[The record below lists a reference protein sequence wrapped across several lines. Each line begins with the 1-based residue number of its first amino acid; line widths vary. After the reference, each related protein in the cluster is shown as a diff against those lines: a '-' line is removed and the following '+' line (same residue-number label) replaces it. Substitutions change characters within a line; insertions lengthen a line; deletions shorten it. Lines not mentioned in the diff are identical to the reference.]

1 MAHPAV
7 AEVVDEVFEQVETYA
22 CFDEEEK
29 RRTEETNMAEEAE
42 DPWPEPM
49 MKRKNYE
56 GRAKKND
63 EARVRLFSRALD
75 HKKYLLKAGLITL
88 EEWMYVFPVVRSN
101 TEWLML
107 SEQVAKISPEG
118 KKKLFEACMPIVE
131 SRKMEPNTFNPGC
144 DPFRE
149 HCMAEIKVDGIP
161 RCMLKID
168 YFAVGFRGYQFNPLP
183 CNDDDILKECVRVFT
198 LLFPQEY

>member
-1 MAHPAV
+1 
-7 AEVVDEVFEQVETYA
+7 
-22 CFDEEEK
+22 
-29 RRTEETNMAEEAE
+29 MAEEAE

-88 EEWMYVFPVVRSN
+88 EEWMYVFPVVRSD

-107 SEQVAKISPEG
+107 SEQVANISPEG

-149 HCMAEIKVDGIP
+149 HCMAEI
-161 RCMLKID
+161 
-168 YFAVGFRGYQFNPLP
+168 
-183 CNDDDILKECVRVFT
+183 T
-198 LLFPQEY
+198 